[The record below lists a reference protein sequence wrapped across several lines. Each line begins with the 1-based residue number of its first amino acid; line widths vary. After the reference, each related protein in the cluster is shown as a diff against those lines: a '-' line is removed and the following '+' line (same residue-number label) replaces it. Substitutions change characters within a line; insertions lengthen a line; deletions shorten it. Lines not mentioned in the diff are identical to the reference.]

1 MTQRPTDISA
11 QKLVSVNVTTYNRA
25 PLLRRCLDSILQQ
38 HYSNFEIIV
47 VDDCSP
53 DNTAEVMKDYCTSD
67 NRIKYIRHEQNKGNA
82 AARNT
87 ALQHGTGEYVAFM
100 DDDDAWI
107 DQDKLS
113 KQVNIFEAHSHQKLG
128 IVCSGVK
135 VIDENN
141 AETIKRERMP
151 KDLVSVLL
159 KGNGIIH
166 NSTVLTRREI
176 IVRVGGFDEK
186 MPRGVDSDFFRRVV
200 VKYKY
205 KVYIMDDITTA
216 YYEHGNERMTTNK
229 EKAAAKT
236 LQANARVIRK
246 HFFAYLTH
254 PSALFNRVFTRT
266 KKILSYYK

>member
-1 MTQRPTDISA
+1 MNHTIMNKTG
-11 QKLVSVNVTTYNRA
+11 QKLVSINVTTYNRA
-25 PLLRRCLDSILQQ
+25 PLLKRCIDSILRQ
-38 HYSNFEIIV
+38 HYANIEVVV

-53 DNTAEVMKDYCTSD
+53 DNTTELMADYCAKD
-67 NRIKYIRHEQNKGNA
+67 QRIKYFRHESNRGNA

-87 ALQHGTGEYVAFM
+87 ALQHCHGFYVAFM
-100 DDDDAWI
+100 DDDDEWI
-107 DQDKLS
+107 DDDKLS
-113 KQVNIFEAHSHQKLG
+113 KQVQIFEDHPTEKLG

-135 VIDENN
+135 VIDEHHV
-141 AETIKRERMP
+141 EKIRHEHMP

-166 NSTVLTRREI
+166 NSTVLTKKDI
-176 IVRVGGFDEK
+176 MIRVGGFDEK

-205 KVYIMDDITTA
+205 HVHFMEDITTA
-216 YYEHGNERMTTNK
+216 YYEHGSERMTTNK
-229 EKAAAKT
+229 EKAVAKT
-236 LQANARVIRK
+236 LKANARVIRK

-254 PSALFNRVFTRT
+254 PAALFNRVFTRT